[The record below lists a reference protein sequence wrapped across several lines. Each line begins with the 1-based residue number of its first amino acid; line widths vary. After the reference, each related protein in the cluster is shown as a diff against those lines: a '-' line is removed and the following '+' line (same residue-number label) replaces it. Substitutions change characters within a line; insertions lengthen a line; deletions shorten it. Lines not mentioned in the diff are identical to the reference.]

1 MKSIESKIPQFF
13 DILEEEVE
21 KNKFIQHVF
30 EDFAKKNGFSEM
42 KTTMIELRERYLNAT
57 NVHYSK
63 IFEVHRV
70 KEHTK
75 YALQSDLAMSM
86 SRFVA
91 DLPQKSPLKLI
102 QAGTLFRDRIPNVS
116 GYRREFQQILIG
128 AWGIHSLFVDAE
140 ILSIVWLGLNCFE
153 DIETKFIQIANHN
166 IFNCIEPNLAEKI
179 RFNDNVI
186 CILEQCNVNQN
197 DQQILTELF
206 QIERIT
212 IENLKTYLPN
222 IKNQL
227 IQLEFSR
234 ILELTN
240 YLKILIP
247 SCPIYFS
254 LKDLHGTGHY
264 SSLNY
269 QVFIKDC
276 HSTKSYPI
284 ADGGRI
290 DDLCSKINKNNIP
303 GTCIGIG
310 LTRLSELLSAVSANN
325 RIVVL
330 IDEQEDLA
338 YYHPKIEKIRNALSQ
353 YLLSTIPL
361 KRKKWKQVF
370 NNKFYDQC
378 NFILL
383 EKDDIKVRSF
393 SEDLQK
399 NIVKSLQSIHL
410 L

>member
-1 MKSIESKIPQFF
+1 MKSIESKIPKFF

-21 KNKFIQHVF
+21 KTNFIHNVF
-30 EDFAKKNGFSEM
+30 KNFAKKNGFSEM

-75 YALQSDLAMSM
+75 YALQADLAMSM

-102 QAGTLFRDRIPNVS
+102 QAGTVFRDRIPNVS

-140 ILSIVWLGLNCFE
+140 ILSIVWLGLNRFK
-153 DIETKFIQIANHN
+153 DIETKFIQITNHN

-179 RFNDNVI
+179 RFNDNGI
-186 CILEQCNVNQN
+186 SILEQSNINQN

-227 IQLEFSR
+227 IQVEFSK
-234 ILELTN
+234 ILEITN
-240 YLKILIP
+240 YLRVLIP

-276 HSTKSYPI
+276 HTTEHYPI

-290 DDLCSKINKNNIP
+290 DDLCSKINKNDVP
-303 GTCIGIG
+303 GTCMGIG
-310 LTRLSELLSAVSANN
+310 LTRLSELLSATRANN
-325 RIVVL
+325 RIIVL
-330 IDEQEDLA
+330 IDDKEDLA
-338 YYHPKIEKIRNALSQ
+338 YYHSKIEEIRKNLNQ
-353 YLLSTIPL
+353 YLLSIIPL

-383 EKDDIKVRSF
+383 ERNNIKVRSF
-393 SEDLQK
+393 SDDFQK
-399 NIVKSLQSIHL
+399 RIEELLQSIHRL
-410 L
+410 